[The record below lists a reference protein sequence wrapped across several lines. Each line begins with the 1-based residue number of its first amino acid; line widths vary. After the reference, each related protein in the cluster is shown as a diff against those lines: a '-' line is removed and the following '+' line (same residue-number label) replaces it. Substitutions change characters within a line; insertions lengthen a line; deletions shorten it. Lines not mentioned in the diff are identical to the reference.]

1 VNPVKVG
8 HVVCTYRR
16 EEDIAE
22 KVSEFSEPIP
32 GHHLY
37 IIDNGNTLEHIETD
51 NLSVIGSP
59 NLGGSGGFTNGILH
73 ALDDGCT
80 HIILNDDDALVSRES
95 VFRMVMF
102 AGMLRPEFSD
112 ACIAGTMLDIGD
124 PSIVYESGAQVV
136 SGCLQSLKKGLDISN
151 DKDLIELFGDERI
164 DYVNWTFLCIPS
176 SAFREHGLPL
186 PLFIHEDDVEFGL
199 RIKRKTITLPGLYI
213 WHPAYS
219 DKFAPINYYYYS
231 RNRMVVLSCSGGI
244 PEGYIDR
251 ICNDMGIEAAAYRY
265 ECCEEMIDGM
275 RDFLRGPDH
284 VFSLCRQ
291 SNRKGRTIEL
301 QDVDTLRDGLNLIDH
316 APAADL
322 KLRRRTLNGIT
333 SRAAGDIE
341 ASPFDMDTAHFYR
354 IGKVL
359 YRVRDEGFIAK
370 RSRLKAISCAV
381 RITLLKRKVKK
392 AAPSLVKEYQASMG
406 RYASRESW
414 EEMLRERY
422 PGSDLHYIL

>member
-1 VNPVKVG
+1 M
-8 HVVCTYRR
+8 VCTYRR
-16 EEDIAE
+16 EDAIAE
-22 KVSEFSEPIP
+22 KIYEFSEPIP

-102 AGMLRPEFSD
+102 VKMLLPAYKD
-112 ACIAGTMLDIGD
+112 IGITGTMLNIRDE
-124 PSIVYESGAQVV
+124 SMVYESGAQFRD
-136 SGCLQSLKKGLDISN
+136 GDILTLKRGLDLS
-151 DKDLIELFGDERI
+151 DDRELIKLVEDERI
-164 DYVNWTFLCIPS
+164 DYSAWTFLCIPS
-176 SAFREHGLPL
+176 SEIRRIGLPL
-186 PLFIHEDDVEFGL
+186 PLFLHYDDVEYGL
-199 RIKRKTITLPGLYI
+199 RMGNIIINLPGVYA
-213 WHPAYS
+213 WHLMYS
-219 DKFAPINYYYYS
+219 DSFSPSNHYYNT

-265 ECCEEMIDGM
+265 ECCEEMIDGIK
-275 RDFLRGPDH
+275 DYLRGPDH
-284 VFSLCRQ
+284 VFSQCRQ
-291 SNRKGRTIEL
+291 GNRRGRTIEL
-301 QDVDTLRDGLNLIDH
+301 QDVDSLRGGLNLIDH
-316 APAADL
+316 APAADQ
-322 KLRRRTLNGIT
+322 KHRKRTLNGIT
-333 SRAAGDIE
+333 SRSVGDIE

-370 RSRLKAISCAV
+370 RSRVKAISCAV

-392 AAPSLVKEYQASMG
+392 AAPSLVKEYQASMD
-406 RYASRESW
+406 RYTSRESW

-422 PGSDLHYIL
+422 PASDLH